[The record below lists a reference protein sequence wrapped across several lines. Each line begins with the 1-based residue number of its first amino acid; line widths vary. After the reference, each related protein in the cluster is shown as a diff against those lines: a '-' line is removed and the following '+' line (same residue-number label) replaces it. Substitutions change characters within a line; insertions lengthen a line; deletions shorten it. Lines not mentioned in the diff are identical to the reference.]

1 MSESSTEI
9 CNYLKYI
16 TSNIIILNGEI
27 NKLGIGDDKVIQEEI
42 FILKKG
48 TLFYCNATFQPSDY
62 RV

>member
-48 TLFYCNATFQPSDY
+48 TL
-62 RV
+62 